1 MVERTVAAAR
11 ARHRN
16 SNDVKQN
23 TSTATSPRYLSSNA
37 TLNGAKAAIIN
48 EPTKSGTIMPGI
60 TRAPIQAA

>member
-1 MVERTVAAAR
+1 MEQRPLAAAR

-48 EPTKSGTIMPGI
+48 EPTKSGTITPGI
-60 TRAPIQAA
+60 TRAPVQRA